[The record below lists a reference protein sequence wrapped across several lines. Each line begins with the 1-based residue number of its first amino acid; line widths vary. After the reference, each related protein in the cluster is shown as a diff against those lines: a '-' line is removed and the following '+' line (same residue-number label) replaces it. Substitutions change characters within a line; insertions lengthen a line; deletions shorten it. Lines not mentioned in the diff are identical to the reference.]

1 MTRSILTIVNVAE
14 TRSRTDRADH
24 PAYMDRV
31 LAFAALILWSS
42 GSLAQQPPIEP
53 CAGMEGYA
61 AVLCHKNMQE
71 QQQQELAQSL
81 SDEKQRRIQDKKMER
96 LGFPNRA
103 TGSESEEFAR
113 WLSENPWFGPD
124 KKKTRFAMQY
134 AVQLRHEQPS
144 LLGRLFF
151 DRVAARVGER
161 FLVGK

>member
-1 MTRSILTIVNVAE
+1 VAE

-42 GSLAQQPPIEP
+42 GSVAQQPPIEP

-61 AVLCHKNMQE
+61 AVLCHKNIQE

-96 LGFPNRA
+96 LGFP
-103 TGSESEEFAR
+103 
-113 WLSENPWFGPD
+113 
-124 KKKTRFAMQY
+124 K
-134 AVQLRHEQPS
+134 LRHEQPS

-151 DRVAARVGER
+151 DNVAARVGER
-161 FLVGK
+161 FLVDK